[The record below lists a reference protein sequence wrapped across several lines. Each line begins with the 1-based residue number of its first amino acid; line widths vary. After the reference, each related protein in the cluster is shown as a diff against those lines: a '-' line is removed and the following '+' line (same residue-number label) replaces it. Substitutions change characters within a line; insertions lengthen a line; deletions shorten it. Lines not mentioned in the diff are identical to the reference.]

1 MAGLHSRLRR
11 RSEFLA
17 VASTGQKWVTPG
29 MIVQIRPDNSFPHFR
44 YGLTASRKVGGA
56 VQRNRARRRLRALAE
71 QILPQLVAEFGLGTP
86 VSSVDLVLI
95 ARTHTIGR
103 SFDDLQADLRW
114 AIKRLAQ
121 PKPPAAS
128 SAAPAP

>member
-1 MAGLHSRLRR
+1 
-11 RSEFLA
+11 
-17 VASTGQKWVTPG
+17 
-29 MIVQIRPDNSFPHFR
+29 MIVQIRPDNSFSHFR

-56 VQRNRARRRLRALAE
+56 VQRNRARRRLRVLAE

-95 ARTHTIGR
+95 ARTQTLGR

-128 SAAPAP
+128 SAPPAS